1 MFLIERIFTMGQR
14 LVIKN
19 NINGETVN
27 TIYYRWSAYTI
38 PALSE
43 IIRLRDKIKTYYDT
57 NYNNHS
63 FTDKFN
69 LACLSAIS
77 GIDCDAPGTVQ
88 YIQTLTNENYTNNVN
103 RNNGVIAFD
112 KHGMANHLRWSGGTI
127 EIDWNF
133 RDGKPDM
140 THTTFNCWDLVF
152 AEYEDVLSSRG
163 YEYELAR
170 LKGDPRVI
178 LLEMIS
184 ISRTE
189 DLIQTLPYAW
199 YDPIQHQ
206 IYRII
211 T

>member
-1 MFLIERIFTMGQR
+1 MEHP

-19 NINGETVN
+19 NINGKTIN

-38 PALSE
+38 PALNE
-43 IIRLRDKIKTYYDT
+43 ITRLRNGIKTYYDT

-77 GIDCDAPGTVQ
+77 GIDCDAPRSVQ
-88 YIQTLTNENYTNNVN
+88 YIQTLTNENYTNNAN
-103 RNNGVIAFD
+103 RNIGVIAFD
-112 KHGMANHLRWSGGTI
+112 KHEMANYLRWSERTI

-133 RDGKPDM
+133 RNGKPDM
-140 THTTFNCWDLVF
+140 THTLFNCWDLIF
-152 AEYEDVLSSRG
+152 YEYEDVLSSRS

-178 LLEMIS
+178 LLETIS

-189 DLIQTLPYAW
+189 NLIQTLPYAW
-199 YDPIQHQ
+199 YDPIQRQ
-206 IYRII
+206 VYRII